1 MDMNE
6 RNKDKLDKILKAMN
20 DWADNEIKTKGYIL
34 ESEVRERFI
43 EEIGQR
49 EFIEKEMSK
58 PWKRPNDEG

>member
-1 MDMNE
+1 MDTN
-6 RNKDKLDKILKAMN
+6 NKDKLDEILKAMN

-49 EFIEKEMSK
+49 EFIEKEIQK